1 MAGLGPISLGKTVE
15 HMHYTVTNNFEIN
28 SIERTSE
35 IFQN

>member
-28 SIERTSE
+28 RIERTSE
-35 IFQN
+35 IFQK